1 MSKTTTHR
9 KSLLKLKNS
18 TLIPSL
24 TIPKQP
30 DSSNEIYSSF
40 LNILTISTI
49 KQFSQK
55 CKEYFF
61 KQPSSIRKDL
71 SLKRSM
77 FMSFLKS
84 TFSSDDKYTLLYEQ
98 MQRRFS
104 TLKCEL
110 KCQNKKLSNY
120 FITNITS
127 EDDIN
132 IYEFTC
138 ALVCYVKCD
147 YDNKLQMLFEITDKD
162 DDGYINELELKK
174 MIYTVNSLF
183 SEEEK
188 PININSTVMH
198 QSLASIK
205 SRRFYMLL
213 MKHPGELSKI
223 FSKNKYIDYP
233 TFYNAVTKI
242 PQYRYDFFP
251 FYVNLKQSLLC
262 DKTEESILIKEN
274 VYNDF
279 AMISKEIINEVKYA
293 NDIGKTYTDF
303 KKNLEPLTTRTT
315 SPYLNSINYDDNT
328 NNINSN
334 NTINNNITATN
345 INNYTSS
352 NSNNNTI
359 NTTCSTTLFSKKM
372 NSIHGLMLKD
382 ISRPMMMNERG
393 GTIHKTRNKFLK
405 RNNEHLTLFSPV
417 KGRFGNR
424 RRNSVEREDTFVVN
438 YNKING
444 METFPKKVVIEED
457 TNGGLNTCRGFIKR
471 KLILHTQNKIRNVSS
486 KLRCNSMSNT
496 SYMDFNQ
503 VMSEIKVQIDKHKTQ
518 NQAHEELKRMNRKI
532 EKLALKTRTKLKD
545 SNPTEKKTFGK
556 FTISTKPN
564 TNT

>member
-18 TLIPSL
+18 ALIPL
-24 TIPKQP
+24 LNLPKQP
-30 DSSNEIYSSF
+30 DPSNEIYASF

-49 KQFSQK
+49 KAFSLK

-61 KQPSSIRKDL
+61 KQTSSIRKDL
-71 SLKRSM
+71 SLKRNI
-77 FMSFLKS
+77 FISFLKS
-84 TFSSDDKYTLLYEQ
+84 TFSSDEKYTLLYEQ

-127 EDDIN
+127 EDEIN

-138 ALVCYVKCD
+138 ALICYVKCD
-147 YDNKLQMLFEITDKD
+147 YDNKLQLLFEITDKD

-205 SRRFYMLL
+205 SRKFYMLL

-223 FSKNKYIDYP
+223 FSKNKYIDYS
-233 TFYNAVTKI
+233 TFYNAITKI
-242 PQYRYDFFP
+242 PQYRHDFFP
-251 FYVNLKQSLLC
+251 FYINLKHSLLC
-262 DKTEESILIKEN
+262 DKTEESMSIKEN
-274 VYNDF
+274 IYNDF
-279 AMISKEIINEVKYA
+279 AVISKEIINEVKYA

-303 KKNLEPLTTRTT
+303 KKNLEPLTTRST
-315 SPYLNSINYDDNT
+315 SPYLNSINYDDN
-328 NNINSN
+328 NNN
-334 NTINNNITATN
+334 NNNITTTN
-345 INNYTSS
+345 INNYTS

-359 NTTCSTTLFSKKM
+359 NTTCSSTLFSKKM
-372 NSIHGLMLKD
+372 NSIHGLMLKGVSKT
-382 ISRPMMMNERG
+382 IIERG
-393 GTIHKTRNKFLK
+393 NTIQNTRNKFLK
-405 RNNEHLTLFSPV
+405 RNEHLTLFSPI
-417 KGRFGNR
+417 KGRYCNKK
-424 RRNSVEREDTFVVN
+424 RNSVEKEDTFVVN

-457 TNGGLNTCRGFIKR
+457 SNGGLNTCRGYIKR

-503 VMSEIKVQIDKHKTQ
+503 VMSEINVQIDKHKTQ

-532 EKLALKTRTKLKD
+532 EKLALKTRMKLKD

-556 FTISTKPN
+556 FTISTKSN